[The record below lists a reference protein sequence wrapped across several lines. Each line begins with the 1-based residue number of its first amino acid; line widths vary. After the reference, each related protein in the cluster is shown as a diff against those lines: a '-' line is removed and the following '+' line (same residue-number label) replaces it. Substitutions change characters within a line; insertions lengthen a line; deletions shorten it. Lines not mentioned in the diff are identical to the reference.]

1 MNDGRTEG
9 SGGCVNSRRKAMS
22 DLFKL
27 SPTKV
32 TMRNL
37 SAVISG
43 RPSGDPTHPENA
55 GDADWQAGYLVGC
68 HTEKESDDDI
78 PEEWKRR
85 GCPWDKPGWE
95 KGAKGFRN
103 WKAGYWAG
111 RFAHLGEKR

>member
-1 MNDGRTEG
+1 
-9 SGGCVNSRRKAMS
+9 MS

-32 TMRNL
+32 TIRNL
-37 SAVISG
+37 SATISG
-43 RPSGDPTHPENA
+43 RASGDPTHPENA
-55 GDADWQAGYLVGC
+55 SDADWQAGYLVGC
-68 HTEKESDDDI
+68 HTAKESDDDI

-85 GCPWDKPGWE
+85 GCPGEFPAAGPKHARALVRF
-95 KGAKGFRN
+95 KN